1 MKKYTPSQAY
11 KTFKVITEINPS
23 LYLIDDAI
31 LEVCGKTKLSCL
43 QIQEQAWKDK
53 HIQPYILPRIA
64 KFER

>member
-43 QIQEQAWKDK
+43 QIQEQA
-53 HIQPYILPRIA
+53 
-64 KFER
+64 